1 MARTKKIEENNMEE
15 VDFTNEVND
24 TKDGTID
31 LTPIEDTYIEKQKQ
45 VSNIDLLRIQKQEE
59 EEEIEPNN
67 PLKNETII
75 VRYIPNGK
83 YPNPKHV
90 FHGGLAQNG
99 IYSYCVP
106 SLENGTLRNPLSKSE
121 KAWFE
126 QALGLEKNA
135 LSVYKSGKDNFWST
149 ANINGIGSVDLKK
162 QDNYFDLSNP
172 TDWLKVRILQMHSD
186 EIAMSYK
193 DIQNNPSTD
202 YKFVIIHDAS
212 EAEIKKNK
220 QYYTKESWKLLGKIE
235 DNKWAMKFI
244 IERLEGRPISSSTKL
259 DVLSTKCGDLIESNA
274 TKFYAVITDEYFDT
288 KIMMNRCVEEGI
300 LNRRNGY
307 YYSKEGEPLCNANQ
321 NSTEEVAAKY
331 LNLPK
336 NQDLLFLLQ
345 EQLKQ
350 K

>member
-1 MARTKKIEENNMEE
+1 MARPKKVETNNMEE
-15 VDFTNEVND
+15 VDFNNNIEEAE
-24 TKDGTID
+24 GTVD
-31 LTPIEDTYIEKQKQ
+31 LTPIKEEYIERQKQ
-45 VSNIDLLRIQKQEE
+45 INNVDLLRLKKQEDE
-59 EEEIEPNN
+59 EEAEPNN
-67 PLKNETII
+67 PLKNETVI

-83 YPNPKHV
+83 FPNPKHV

-99 IYSYCVP
+99 VFSYCVP
-106 SLENGTLRNPLSKSE
+106 SLENGTLKNPLSKSE

-135 LSVYKSGKDNFWST
+135 LSVYKQGKENFWST
-149 ANINGIGSVDLKK
+149 ANPKGIGSVELKK

-172 TDWLKVRILQMHSD
+172 TDWLKLRILQMHSE

-193 DIQNNPSTD
+193 DIQDNPATD
-202 YKFVIIHDAS
+202 YRFVVVHDAS
-212 EAEIKKNK
+212 EAEVKKNK

-244 IERLEGRPISSSTKL
+244 IERLEGRPLSSNTKL
-259 DVLSTKCGDLIESNA
+259 DILSTRCGDLIEANA
-274 TKFYAVITDEYFDT
+274 TKFYAIITDEFFET
-288 KIMMNRCVEEGI
+288 KVMMNRCVEEGY
-300 LNRRNGY
+300 LSRRNGY
-307 YYSKEGEPLCNANQ
+307 YYTKEGEPLCGPNQ
-321 NSTEEVAAKY
+321 NSSEDVAAKY

-345 EQLKQ
+345 EKLKQ

>member
-1 MARTKKIEENNMEE
+1 MARPKKVETNNMEE
-15 VDFTNEVND
+15 VDFNNNIEEAE
-24 TKDGTID
+24 GTVD
-31 LTPIEDTYIEKQKQ
+31 LTPIKEEYIERQKQ
-45 VSNIDLLRIQKQEE
+45 VNNVDLLRLKKQEDE
-59 EEEIEPNN
+59 EEAEPNN
-67 PLKNETII
+67 PLKNETVI

-83 YPNPKHV
+83 FPNPKHV

-99 IYSYCVP
+99 VFSYCVP
-106 SLENGTLRNPLSKSE
+106 SLENGTLKNPLSKSE

-135 LSVYKSGKDNFWST
+135 LSVYKQGKENFWST
-149 ANINGIGSVDLKK
+149 ANPKGIGSVELKK

-172 TDWLKVRILQMHSD
+172 TDWLKLRILQMHPE

-193 DIQNNPSTD
+193 DIQDNPATD
-202 YKFVIIHDAS
+202 YRFVVVHDAS
-212 EAEIKKNK
+212 EAEVKKNK

-244 IERLEGRPISSSTKL
+244 IERLEGRPLSSNTKL
-259 DVLSTKCGDLIESNA
+259 DILSTRCGDLIEANA
-274 TKFYAVITDEYFDT
+274 TKFYAIITDELFET
-288 KIMMNRCVEEGI
+288 KVMMSRCVEEGY
-300 LNRRNGY
+300 LSRRNGY
-307 YYSKEGEPLCNANQ
+307 YYTKEGEPLCGPNQ
-321 NSTEEVAAKY
+321 NSSEDVAAKY

-345 EQLKQ
+345 EKLKQ